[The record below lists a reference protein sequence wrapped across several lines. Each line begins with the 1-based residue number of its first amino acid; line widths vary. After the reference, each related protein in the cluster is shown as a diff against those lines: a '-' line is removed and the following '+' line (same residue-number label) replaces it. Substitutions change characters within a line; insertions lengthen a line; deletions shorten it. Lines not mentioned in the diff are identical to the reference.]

1 MGRKY
6 DPAMKHLLLSEDR
19 SQRLDPYEILRA
31 FDVKPGMVLADLGC
45 GPGFFTLPAAELV
58 GPTGL
63 VYAVDVQQE
72 MVDALRSR
80 LAQAEVKNVVVR
92 RSSEVEPS
100 LPLASVDLAILAYML
115 HEVEQRAKFLL
126 ATKRLLKSDG
136 RIVVINWKK
145 TDTPVGPPM
154 EVRLAP
160 EDVINDAKAV
170 GLNLLDGHSLNDY
183 DYLLMFNAR

>member
-19 SQRLDPYEILRA
+19 AQRLDPYEILRA
-31 FDVKPGMVLADLGC
+31 LDVKPGMVLADLGC

-80 LAQAEVKNVVVR
+80 LAQAEVRNVVVR

-100 LPLASVDLAILAYML
+100 LPLASVDVAILAYML

-126 ATKRLLKSDG
+126 ATKRLLKSGG

-145 TDTPVGPPM
+145 TETPVGPPVD
-154 EVRLAP
+154 VRLAP

>member
-19 SQRLDPYEILRA
+19 TQRLDPYETLRA
-31 FDVKPGMVLADLGC
+31 LDVKPGMVLADLGC

-100 LPLASVDLAILAYML
+100 LPLASVDVAILAYML

-126 ATKRLLKSDG
+126 ATKRLLKSGG

-145 TDTPVGPPM
+145 TETPVGPPVD
-154 EVRLAP
+154 VRLAP

-183 DYLLMFNAR
+183 DYLLMFTVR